1 MKLRV
6 PLPVLTTL
14 LATGVAF
21 SANVPQNNNTKIYQP
36 DNNPVATSAGL
47 TVANPGPGSS
57 FQVIYTNNTNA
68 FQAVKVMNTGTA
80 GGVDPGGDICVNVY
94 VYDTS
99 QHFQDCCFCKVS
111 PNGLGVMNLNGQYTP
126 NQLVIKLVA
135 TYPNNSQS
143 PQPNGAPFLCDP
155 TTPTTGIDP
164 TTGSPQGTS
173 FDTYNGNQQYL
184 APGQAAWLDVNPLS
198 TNTHYV
204 QEFHQSTFSLGEAA
218 KLASVCGLK
227 HNGGPGLGGASV
239 CPASVCQ

>member
-6 PLPVLTTL
+6 PLPVLTAL

-143 PQPNGAPFLCDP
+143 PPTQWRSIPLRPHHSGYGHRSKRCHPGDVVRYIQRAPTVPSAGSSRVAGRQSALHQYSLRA
-155 TTPTTGIDP
+155 GIP
-164 TTGSPQGTS
+164 
-173 FDTYNGNQQYL
+173 
-184 APGQAAWLDVNPLS
+184 
-198 TNTHYV
+198 
-204 QEFHQSTFSLGEAA
+204 
-218 KLASVCGLK
+218 SVDL
-227 HNGGPGLGGASV
+227 
-239 CPASVCQ
+239 